1 MYILIVQIHAKLEFV
16 DAFREASLENAQN
29 SIKESGV
36 VRFDV
41 LQDIDDPTHFTLVEV
56 YRTLEGH
63 SQHRETAH
71 YAKWRDTV
79 AEMMSEPRTATKYQN
94 LFPDDAGWG

>member
-1 MYILIVQIHAKLEFV
+1 MYILIVQIRAKLEFV

-29 SIKESGV
+29 SIQEPGV

-41 LQDIDDPTHFTLVEV
+41 LQDIEDAAHFTLVEV
-56 YRTLEGH
+56 YRTPEGH
-63 SQHRETAH
+63 AQHRETAH

-79 AEMMSEPRTATKYQN
+79 TDMMAEPRTATKYHN
-94 LFPDDAGWG
+94 LFPDDANWG